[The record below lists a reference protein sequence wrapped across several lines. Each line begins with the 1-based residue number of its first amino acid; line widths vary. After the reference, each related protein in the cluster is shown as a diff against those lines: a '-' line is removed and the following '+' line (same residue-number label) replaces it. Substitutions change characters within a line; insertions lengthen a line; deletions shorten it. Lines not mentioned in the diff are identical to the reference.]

1 MHDCRKTKEQI
12 TELVLD
18 GTDDRADE
26 VLSAELR
33 ACRDCRAEFEAL
45 SATLRITTRLKET
58 AVPAESY
65 WPGYHARLRQKLT
78 NANVSSAHTS
88 RRDSWLIQFFRSSVP
103 VPLPVATALIIACS
117 ILVPIAIRTARRPIT
132 QAPTIVQV
140 PVEVP
145 VIQEKVV
152 TRVVYRERRSPPGNS
167 QQVINNAA
175 NIGGPFA
182 RSQKPRTEDM
192 PASLIGFKPTE
203 EVKLTVI
210 KGGSANEK

>member
-18 GTDDRADE
+18 GADGRADE

-33 ACRDCRAEFEAL
+33 ACGDCRAEFEAL

-88 RRDSWLIQFFRSSVP
+88 RRDSWLVQFFKSSVP
-103 VPLPVATALIIACS
+103 VPLPVVAALIIACA
-117 ILVPIAIRTARRPIT
+117 ILVPIAIRTAGRPIT

-152 TRVVYRERRSPPGNS
+152 TRVVYRERRSP
-167 QQVINNAA
+167 
-175 NIGGPFA
+175 
-182 RSQKPRTEDM
+182 RK
-192 PASLIGFKPTE
+192 
-203 EVKLTVI
+203 KLATSDRRRCEHWWPI
-210 KGGSANEK
+210 REISKTSDRRYAGESDRLQTNRRGQTHGHQGRIRE